1 MSYLGFS
8 IAYWT
13 QFKTEGELGG
23 VIMLGENIKQCEFE
37 YTKCF
42 CEYYKDK
49 HIIRYTDNELKDM
62 YYHNYTYIRDKMSD
76 DEMKKLIESEISL
89 ALNKGE
95 KFCNILLDC
104 SIDDT
109 MLKDSKYKGEVS
121 RNGYYSFD
129 ITKILDMRAE
139 RECSIERVSNME
151 MVEDILYCDLQLDE
165 ATLGRDFCTRRCL
178 RRGKVYISD
187 KGVNSY
193 ICYHNGERIGN
204 CDLFI
209 HNGIAKIEDFAVTPQ
224 CQRKGYGT
232 TILKHLI
239 QIAINEG
246 CNTIYLVTDED
257 DTAKEMY
264 KKLGFNKVAERTD
277 IFFRLN

>member
-1 MSYLGFS
+1 MV
-8 IAYWT
+8 
-13 QFKTEGELGG
+13 GEY
-23 VIMLGENIKQCEFE
+23 IKQCEFE

-62 YYHNYTYIRDKMSD
+62 YYHNYTYIRDNMD
-76 DEMKKLIESEISL
+76 NDEIKKVIESEISL

-95 KFCNILLDC
+95 KFCNILLDY
-104 SIDDT
+104 SIDET
-109 MLKDSKYKGEVS
+109 MLKDLKYKGEVS
-121 RNGYYSFD
+121 RNGYYYFD
-129 ITKILDMRAE
+129 VTKLQNIRAVE
-139 RECSIERVSNME
+139 GCSIERVHNME

-165 ATLGRDFCTRRCL
+165 ATLGRDFCTRRCH

-187 KGVNSY
+187 KGVSSY
-193 ICYHNGERIGN
+193 ICYHNGARIGN

-209 HNGIAKIEDFAVTPQ
+209 HEGVAKIEDFAVTPQ
-224 CQRKGYGT
+224 HQRKGYGT

-246 CNTIYLVTDED
+246 CNIIYLVTDED
-257 DTAKEMY
+257 DSAKDMY
-264 KKLGFNKVAERTD
+264 KKLGFNKVGERTD
-277 IFFRLN
+277 LFFRLS